1 VKTSARRATVD
12 LDRQPTVELAGAAP
26 APADGEA
33 VVAGICGVC
42 SSGCGVEVVL
52 EQGRIARLRPRHGHA
67 RGIVC
72 TRGTRAPE
80 IAHSPDRLLFP
91 QLRAGRRGEGRLER
105 VSWDDAYA
113 FLVER
118 LQAISAEHGPEA
130 LAVYTG
136 RGNFELGLNEM
147 FAPTGP
153 AESSANAVLFPLG
166 SPNAAGVGSLCFAS
180 YGMIAPH
187 SCFGEVYRDLD
198 EDLDH
203 ADLVLVWGANPAT
216 ASPPENLVRLKQLQA
231 RGGRVVVIDHRRSE
245 TARALRA
252 EWVGIR
258 PGTDGALALGLLQ
271 VLIVE
276 ERYDHAFVRE
286 FTHGFEE
293 LAAYAAAFTPERV
306 EAITGVPADT
316 VRELARAVAAAAG
329 CSILM
334 YTGLEYSNSGV
345 QSIRAA
351 LVLQAIAG
359 HLDAPGGKLI
369 RSPDRLRLHR
379 NVTPAPA
386 GGRPAIGSAEFPL
399 FHELRQ
405 EAHAA
410 LLPQAILEG
419 EPYPVRGM
427 IVSGASIL
435 TAWPEPSRW
444 RQALAALDLLVTIDR
459 FPTADAAYADLVLPA
474 TTMFEIESYQEYDG
488 RVELRRRVL
497 EPVGEARNDY
507 LIFAELAARLGYG
520 ERWPQTER
528 AMVELA
534 LQGTGITY
542 EELAAS
548 PDGIELPQPP
558 RRFRKYETGDLR
570 PDGRPG
576 FNTPTGRIEI
586 TSEWFRSRGYEPL
599 PVYTEP
605 TEGPLAAPELARRY
619 PLVLNSG
626 ARTKSDFRSQHHNI
640 ASLVGLQ
647 PRPLVHL
654 HTADAASRGIADGDE
669 VEVSTPR
676 GRVRFQARVTE
687 DIVRGAVEANMGGGG
702 PLGPAAWR
710 DANVNDLTD
719 ASNYDPISGFPVYKA
734 LLCEVERVTN
744 MVPADEGA
752 ASQPEARRERRPG
765 RVPETVRGD
774 LAPTATPHLLRLRR
788 TAR

>member
-1 VKTSARRATVD
+1 
-12 LDRQPTVELAGAAP
+12 
-26 APADGEA
+26 
-33 VVAGICGVC
+33 
-42 SSGCGVEVVL
+42 
-52 EQGRIARLRPRHGHA
+52 
-67 RGIVC
+67 
-72 TRGTRAPE
+72 
-80 IAHSPDRLLFP
+80 
-91 QLRAGRRGEGRLER
+91 
-105 VSWDDAYA
+105 
-113 FLVER
+113 
-118 LQAISAEHGPEA
+118 
-130 LAVYTG
+130 
-136 RGNFELGLNEM
+136 
-147 FAPTGP
+147 
-153 AESSANAVLFPLG
+153 
-166 SPNAAGVGSLCFAS
+166 
-180 YGMIAPH
+180 
-187 SCFGEVYRDLD
+187 
-198 EDLDH
+198 
-203 ADLVLVWGANPAT
+203 
-216 ASPPENLVRLKQLQA
+216 
-231 RGGRVVVIDHRRSE
+231 
-245 TARALRA
+245 
-252 EWVGIR
+252 
-258 PGTDGALALGLLQ
+258 
-271 VLIVE
+271 
-276 ERYDHAFVRE
+276 
-286 FTHGFEE
+286 
-293 LAAYAAAFTPERV
+293 
-306 EAITGVPADT
+306 
-316 VRELARAVAAAAG
+316 
-329 CSILM
+329 
-334 YTGLEYSNSGV
+334 
-345 QSIRAA
+345 
-351 LVLQAIAG
+351 
-359 HLDAPGGKLI
+359 
-369 RSPDRLRLHR
+369 
-379 NVTPAPA
+379 
-386 GGRPAIGSAEFPL
+386 
-399 FHELRQ
+399 
-405 EAHAA
+405 
-410 LLPQAILEG
+410 
-419 EPYPVRGM
+419 
-427 IVSGASIL
+427 
-435 TAWPEPSRW
+435 
-444 RQALAALDLLVTIDR
+444 
-459 FPTADAAYADLVLPA
+459 
-474 TTMFEIESYQEYDG
+474 MFEIESYQEYDG

-576 FNTPTGRIEI
+576 FNTPTGRFEI

-687 DIVRGAVEANMGGGG
+687 EIVRGAVEANMGGGG

-744 MVPADEGA
+744 IVPADEGA

-765 RVPETVRGD
+765 RVPETGRGD
-774 LAPTATPHLLRLRR
+774 APPTATPHLLRLRR